1 MWRIQIQNMY
11 LKGEN
16 TGLINGKYAKK
27 VKCSY
32 LQGRSTVWKEF
43 TDCARHSSIL
53 YFCIYKKMLLNLIR
67 TAQEINVDRAKP
79 QCKCIQVTNPLNYD
93 ENKNKWHELVCFC

>member
-32 LQGRSTVWKEF
+32 LKGRSTVSRGVKTIHWWMCSTF
-43 TDCARHSSIL
+43 IHSVFL
-53 YFCIYKKMLLNLIR
+53 YSWKMLLNLIR
-67 TAQEINVDRAKP
+67 RAKEINVDRAKP
-79 QCKCIQVTNPLNYD
+79 QSQIQLTMIKTKTNDMN
-93 ENKNKWHELVCFC
+93 